1 MARLPEQDVSGVRR
15 AIRQGVQSRFCLIV
29 TLMIGLAV
37 FASTALRAAS
47 GMDPDEAAARGV
59 ADGIGAFTG
68 LLAAFALMTINL
80 SASRW
85 YRSHV
90 SEPWLERGER
100 RCETVVAT
108 LKATS
113 MDAGGRMGRRKRLL
127 PSWWSWDRFDRFI
140 EWLTY
145 GTGLAFVLT
154 VSWSVDRALLAAGGI
169 ESAVTPLAAVV
180 LVGVPGVLSFTIFQT
195 PLMVLTLRMYR
206 LERMLGDA
214 EQLLASGKPDASDRS
229 WASTLQWPALVEPV
243 VRRLGPISV
252 PGWRQPQ
259 PDAR

>member
-1 MARLPEQDVSGVRR
+1 MSGVRR
-15 AIRQGVQSRFCLIV
+15 AIRGGVPSRFCLGIA
-29 TLMIGLAV
+29 LALGLLA
-37 FASTALRAAS
+37 FMSTVLRAAG
-47 GMDPDEAAARGV
+47 GMDPDEASARGV
-59 ADGIGAFTG
+59 ADGIGAFAG

-90 SEPWLERGER
+90 SEPWLGRGER
-100 RCETVVAT
+100 RCEAIVAA

-127 PSWWSWDRFDRFI
+127 HSWWSWDRFDRFI

-169 ESAVTPLAAVV
+169 ESAVAPLAAVV
-180 LVGVPGVLSFTIFQT
+180 LVGVPGVLSFAIFQT

-229 WASTLQWPALVEPV
+229 WASTLQWPALVEPIM
-243 VRRLGPISV
+243 RRLGPIPV